1 MELKLRFSNPIQLT
15 FWFNFILPLIL
26 AGKNDTVDEFK
37 VALGNLD
44 LDHSFLNSPVHVTHG
59 QVPLDLEG
67 SFARHGCG
75 VLGIY
80 NISKSLNNF
89 SCYGIILHF
98 FPHTKTLLGNT
109 LDEEDEDVLD
119 RVDHLFDCI
128 EIDQS
133 FSFHKGEA
141 YFNSRFYD
149 TNIAH
154 IFRDIFDQDM
164 SQSSVYFYT
173 IFSR

>member
-1 MELKLRFSNPIQLT
+1 MLWNHFRF
-15 FWFNFILPLIL
+15 
-26 AGKNDTVDEFK
+26 
-37 VALGNLD
+37 
-44 LDHSFLNSPVHVTHG
+44 
-59 QVPLDLEG
+59 
-67 SFARHGCG
+67 
-75 VLGIY
+75 
-80 NISKSLNNF
+80 F
-89 SCYGIILHF
+89 S
-98 FPHTKTLLGNT
+98 PHTKTLLGNA

-133 FSFHKGEA
+133 FSFHAGDA